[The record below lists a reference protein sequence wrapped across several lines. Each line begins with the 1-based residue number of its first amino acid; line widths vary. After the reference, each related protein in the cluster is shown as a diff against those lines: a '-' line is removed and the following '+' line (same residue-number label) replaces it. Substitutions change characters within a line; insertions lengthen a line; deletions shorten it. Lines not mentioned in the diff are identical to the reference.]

1 MLVILPPS
9 ENKTQPESGTPL
21 DLDSLCAPQLRET
34 REIVLQA
41 LIKLSRGNKA
51 RAAEVLGLGSSQL
64 ELLSRNADIVESPAA
79 PAIEV
84 YTGVLYD
91 HLDVATLKAPARK
104 QLEKTVAIASALFG
118 MVRAGDRIPAYRLS
132 GGTTLPGLGTLA
144 GVWKPVLGDAINE
157 LSAGGL
163 ILDLRSGPYMNL
175 AKPTGEWKNRT
186 VTVRVFNE
194 KDGKR
199 SIVSH
204 FNKATK
210 GDIVRDLMINR
221 VNVKGQGELE
231 TALKDLGWTVESQT
245 GQIDIIL

>member
-9 ENKTQPESGTPL
+9 ENKTQPESGAKFE
-21 DLDSLCAPQLRET
+21 LDSLCAQQLRET
-34 REIVLQA
+34 REKVLQA
-41 LIKLSRGNKA
+41 LIKLSRGNKT

-64 ELLSRNADIVESPAA
+64 DLLVRNAKILESPAA
-79 PAIEV
+79 PATEV

-91 HLDVATLKAPARK
+91 HLDVASLKAPARK
-104 QLEKTVAIASALFG
+104 HLDKTVVIASALFG
-118 MVRAGDRIPAYRLS
+118 VVRASDRIPAYRLS
-132 GGTTLPGLGTLA
+132 GGTTMPGLGTLA
-144 GVWKPVLGDAINE
+144 GVWKPVLGDAIDN

-186 VTVRVFNE
+186 VTMRVFNE
-194 KDGKR
+194 KNGKR

-210 GDIVRDLMINR
+210 GDVVRGLMMSR
-221 VNVKGQGELE
+221 VNARDQGELE
-231 TALKDLGWTVESQT
+231 TALQDLGWVVESQA
-245 GQIDIIL
+245 GQIDVIL